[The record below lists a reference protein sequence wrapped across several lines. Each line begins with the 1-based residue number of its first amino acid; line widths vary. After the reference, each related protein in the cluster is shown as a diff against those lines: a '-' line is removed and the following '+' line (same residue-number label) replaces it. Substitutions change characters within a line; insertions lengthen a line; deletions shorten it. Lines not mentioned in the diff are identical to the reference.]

1 MKIAEALMERA
12 SIDKQLHDLNNRLM
26 ASARYVEGEEPTE
39 YVTELLERARALI
52 SRQYELIAKINM
64 TNARTVLEDGMTV
77 TQAIAERAGLAH
89 MRKFLAETAD
99 HASPGRDPYS
109 RGRRRTELPEKT
121 DIPVIDM
128 RREADIFAAAHRVL
142 DAKIQVANWNT
153 ELDES

>member
-12 SIDKQLHDLNNRLM
+12 AIDKQLHDLGNRLT
-26 ASARYVEGEEPTE
+26 ASARFVEGEEPAE
-39 YVTELLERARALI
+39 DVAELLSRSRALI
-52 SRQYELIAKINM
+52 SRQYELVAAINM

-77 TQAIAERAGLAH
+77 TQAIAARAGLAH

-121 DIPVIDM
+121 DIPVSDM
-128 RREADIFAAAHRVL
+128 RREADMMAAAHRVL